1 MAEAAARVCRMFGLP
16 GRGERTLFCMRIVA
30 VCGALALAAATAH
43 AQLKETI
50 TVARVLVDVRVT
62 DYYGKPVQGLEP
74 EDFAVRIGGKA
85 ASVESVTWIDE
96 DGSAPPIEEADT
108 VEPLIEPREDERR
121 RGRLLVAFIQTDW
134 ARNNFRVVG
143 QMNVRKYVNEFIESL
158 QPEDRVAVFSF
169 DSHLKFRRDFTNDKD
184 DIRAAVEESLY
195 IDYPP
200 PPPLVPNP
208 SLTRRLDRD
217 EMKRAASSERA
228 LLLVANALM
237 PIEGPK
243 TLLLIGWGLGRLS
256 GGVVRMT
263 PDWKATRRALDAA
276 RVTIF
281 SLDFAAAD
289 AHDLAVGLENAA
301 VETGGFYASTFRFPQ
316 IAFDRLK
323 RTMSGH
329 YELEL
334 RVPEGLKPGAHELT
348 IRMPKHSALYILAP
362 SSVVSR

>member
-1 MAEAAARVCRMFGLP
+1 
-16 GRGERTLFCMRIVA
+16 MRIVA
-30 VCGALALAAATAH
+30 VCSALALALTAH
-43 AQLKETI
+43 AQLQETI

-62 DYYGKPVQGLEP
+62 DYHGKPIEGLQP
-74 EDFAVRIGGKA
+74 EDFHVRIGGKRA
-85 ASVESVTWIDE
+85 NVESVTWVDD
-96 DGSAPPIEEADT
+96 DGGAPLPEESDT
-108 VEPLIEPREDERR
+108 VEPLIEPREENRRR
-121 RGRLLVAFIQTDW
+121 RGRLIVAFVQTDW

-143 QMNVRKYVNEFIESL
+143 QMNFRKYANELVESL

-169 DSHLKFRRDFTNDKD
+169 DSYLKFRRDFTNDKD
-184 DIRAAVEESLY
+184 DIRAAIAESLY
-195 IDYPP
+195 IDHPG

-208 SLTRRLDRD
+208 ALARRLDRA

-243 TLLLIGWGLGRLS
+243 TMLLIGWGLGRLE

-289 AHDLAVGLENAA
+289 GHDLAVGLETAA
-301 VETGGFYASTFRFPQ
+301 EETGGFYASTFRFPQ
-316 IAFDRLK
+316 LAIDRLK
-323 RTMSGH
+323 KTLSGH

-334 RVPEGLKPGAHELT
+334 RVPEGLKPGPHELT
-348 IRMPKHSALYILAP
+348 IRMPQHSALYILAP
-362 SSVVSR
+362 TSVTTR